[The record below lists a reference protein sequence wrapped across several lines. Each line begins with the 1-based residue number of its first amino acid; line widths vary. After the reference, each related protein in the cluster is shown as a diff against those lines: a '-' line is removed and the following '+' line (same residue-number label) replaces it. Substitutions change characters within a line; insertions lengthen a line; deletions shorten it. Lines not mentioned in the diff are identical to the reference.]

1 MGTITRTLAN
11 NLTTGLGAGEAN
23 DFKLIKTVTITSA
36 TAYADFIHGSSD
48 VVFDSTY
55 KRYKVV
61 ISNFNLANSSTVWG
75 IRWMESGSVVSS
87 SDYIVAG
94 HGIEDS
100 DQEHKTSN
108 SSGMDYGRLGTRNTA
123 YSSTHDEVCEIILE
137 DPTSSRYKTAV
148 SLNGGMC
155 GNDVAGVYQCV
166 AVLKRT
172 QTANG
177 FRIMPSAGNIDTAT
191 ISLYG
196 LKS

>member
-1 MGTITRTLAN
+1 MGTKTRTIAN
-11 NLTTGLGAGEAN
+11 NLTTGLAAGEAN

-36 TAYADFIHGSSD
+36 TAYADFIHGTSD

-55 KRYKVV
+55 KKYKLI
-61 ISNFNLANSSTVWG
+61 ISNFNLANSSSVWG
-75 IRWMESGSVVSS
+75 IRWMESGTIVSS
-87 SDYIVAG
+87 SDYINAG

-108 SSGMDYGRLGTRNTA
+108 STGMDYGRLGTRNTG
-123 YSSTHDEVCEIILE
+123 YSSTHNEVCEILLE
-137 DPTSSRYKTAV
+137 EPTSSRYKTAV
-148 SLNGGMC
+148 SLNGGMT
-155 GNDVAGVYQCV
+155 GNGVAGVYQCV
-166 AVLKRT
+166 TVLKRT

-177 FRIMPSAGNIDTAT
+177 IRVMPSAGNIDTAT

>member
-23 DFKLIKTVTITSA
+23 DFKLIKTVTISSA

-55 KRYKVV
+55 KRYKVI
-61 ISNFNLANSSTVWG
+61 ISNFNLSAVNVWG

-100 DQEHKTSN
+100 NSQFTTSN

-123 YSSTHDEVCEIILE
+123 NNSVQNEVIEILLD
-137 DPTSSRYKTAV
+137 DPTLSRYKTAIC
-148 SLNGGMC
+148 SNGGMT
-155 GNDVAGVYQCV
+155 GNGVAGVYQCV

-177 FRIMPSAGNIDTAT
+177 FRIMPSAGNIDTAI